1 MIMCYSKHFR
11 SFGDQLRWS
20 SGAKLVLCFIVSIS
34 VSIKEKEGT
43 KQKFVHTFRQILSL
57 SLAVQFLLMIYRHEG
72 LDRFIRKRLLMQPN
86 SLRFVAATKVGIDG
100 LLFGPL
106 NLLTFFPCTSFA
118 AEKFFS
124 SYGRC
129 KKWFLT
135 GPYTG
140 RRSMAACSSCKFS
153 VRTSAVSTPP
163 TPSACRI
170 AVFCHGSSNKRMLLG
185 SNGLYLFYL
194 QWNKKAMGDHENY
207 SYTHCFQSE

>member
-1 MIMCYSKHFR
+1 MTNPLKDRKDGNQELMIEWKR
-11 SFGDQLRWS
+11 VARTSFGFR
-20 SGAKLVLCFIVSIS
+20 
-34 VSIKEKEGT
+34 
-43 KQKFVHTFRQILSL
+43 FVGPVGHFW
-57 SLAVQFLLMIYRHEG
+57 HEG

-124 SYGRC
+124 SYGR
-129 KKWFLT
+129 L
-135 GPYTG
+135 
-140 RRSMAACSSCKFS
+140 
-153 VRTSAVSTPP
+153 RTSAVSTPP

-185 SNGLYLFYL
+185 SNGLYIFYL